1 MNARLCSKATCSGV
15 AVATLTYSHE
25 DRTAVLGQLTPVFE
39 PHAYDLCEKHAKT
52 MTPPMGWQL
61 IRHVSV
67 PKAESNGESQ
77 ESKTSMPLNDV
88 VKSYDVRGL
97 VGKQLTA
104 EMVSALAAAFVDE
117 GPTMKR
123 IRPRAQGRAYKIRK
137 RSSHI
142 TVIVS
147 DGIAAAPA
155 PKVAAAKKAA
165 AKVAAE
171 ETAAPVAK
179 KAAAKKTAAPKP
191 EKKD

>member
-1 MNARLCSKATCSGV
+1 MDTRS
-15 AVATLTYSHE
+15 
-25 DRTAVLGQLTPVFE
+25 
-39 PHAYDLCEKHAKT
+39 
-52 MTPPMGWQL
+52 
-61 IRHVSV
+61 
-67 PKAESNGESQ
+67 
-77 ESKTSMPLNDV
+77 
-88 VKSYDVRGL
+88 L
-97 VGKQLTA
+97 VI
-104 EMVSALAAAFVDE
+104 SAAFVDE

-171 ETAAPVAK
+171 ETAAPAAK
-179 KAAAKKTAAPKP
+179 KAAATKAPAKKSAAKKTAAPKP